1 MGQEAGSTLAGW
13 LWLRVSSRLQWKCWL
28 GLRSHLKVQLR
39 EDLLLCSFTYCW
51 WISVS
56 HRLLARDMSS
66 FPSEA
71 LYFLLVIKFHYQH
84 FNYHLYVDTCLL
96 DLCLQPTLVRSD
108 LYIYSHMPNEC
119 CNGMPKTK
127 SFSLRSFKI
136 YPFPQIFVNDTILNS
151 GGQTKNQVLS
161 SPIFLSCQQFDLL
174 GVFLHYICFL
184 HSYSFFAYI
193 ICSNLLISLLIL
205 SPELHL
211 TWKI

>member
-1 MGQEAGSTLAGW
+1 MLFKGPVLSSPLTLNKEI
-13 LWLRVSSRLQWKCWL
+13 LKSRVQVYVNAQK
-28 GLRSHLKVQLR
+28 
-39 EDLLLCSFTYCW
+39 LCLHVFFQGDGIIVLVLSE
-51 WISVS
+51 
-56 HRLLARDMSS
+56 ARDSKGRKNS
-66 FPSEA
+66 A
-71 LYFLLVIKFHYQH
+71 LYFFLVIKFHYQH

-96 DLCLQPTLVRSD
+96 DLCLQPTLVLSD

-136 YPFPQIFVNDTILNS
+136 YPFPQIFVNGTILNS

-161 SPIFLSCQQFDLL
+161 SPIFLSCQQFDFL
-174 GVFLHYICFL
+174 GIFLHYICFL

-211 TWKI
+211 T